1 MLSGRGDKCQPPGK
15 WDNLKPDTPGP
26 AMNDARQESVKHA
39 LEAWIRERMGDLR
52 EQILQ
57 AWEAGQ
63 SRLAPDEA
71 LLQHLASLAPGL
83 DLAAAT
89 VAEGTEAELGA
100 ALDLIE
106 GSASQGE
113 VLKHLLEGLQPF
125 VERSA
130 LFVVKQG
137 IASLYAQRGFEAD
150 HPRLGAPVVPPPE
163 LEAVIQGAR
172 PRIDRPGPAYQALL
186 GPLSRFEASDAWILP
201 LALRRKCVALL
212 LVDAGLRQ
220 VLDHPNH
227 VRTLVRT
234 AESCLSH
241 LAGMKEEERAAPP
254 PPPPPSSPTMRIPE
268 PIAEPPEPDLDPK
281 VRANAERSARVLVG
295 DIELYFPAKV
305 AQGRQ
310 LGRMYPLLRDELDRS
325 RASFVDRY
333 GHELEERHHI
343 FYGTVVQQLCE
354 GNGALL
360 TGAPWAPK
368 P

>member
-1 MLSGRGDKCQPPGK
+1 
-15 WDNLKPDTPGP
+15 
-26 AMNDARQESVKHA
+26 MNDARQEPVKNV
-39 LEAWIRERMGDLR
+39 LEAWIRERLGDLR
-52 EQILQ
+52 EQILFT
-57 AWEAGQ
+57 WDEGQ
-63 SRLAPDEA
+63 GRLVPDEA
-71 LLQHLASLAPGL
+71 LLQRLAALAPVPEPQAVPS
-83 DLAAAT
+83 D
-89 VAEGTEAELGA
+89 TEAELGA

-150 HPRLGAPVVPPPE
+150 SPRMGAPVVPPPE
-163 LEAVIQGAR
+163 LEAVVRGVQ
-172 PRIDRPGPAYQALL
+172 PRIDRPGAAYQALL

-201 LALRRKCVALL
+201 LSLRRKCVALL

-227 VRTLVRT
+227 VRALVRA

-241 LAGMKEEERAAPP
+241 LAGAKEDERPAP

-268 PIAEPPEPDLDPK
+268 PIAEASEPGLDPK

-295 DIELYFPAKV
+295 DVELYFPAKV

-310 LGRMYPLLRDELDRS
+310 TGRLYPLLREELDRS

-333 GHELEERHHI
+333 GQELEDRHRI

-354 GNGALL
+354 GNPALL
-360 TGAPWAPK
+360 AGAPWAPK
-368 P
+368 A

>member
-1 MLSGRGDKCQPPGK
+1 MLSGRGDKCQPPGN
-15 WDNLKPDTPGP
+15 WDNLNPTSLGT
-26 AMNDARQESVKHA
+26 AMNDARQEPVKQA

-52 EQILQ
+52 EQILLT
-57 AWEAGQ
+57 WDEGQ
-63 SRLAPDEA
+63 GRLAPDEA
-71 LLQHLASLAPGL
+71 LLQRLASLAPAP
-83 DLAAAT
+83 AAPG

-106 GSASQGE
+106 GSGSQGD
-113 VLKHLLEGLQPF
+113 VLKRLLEGLQPF

-150 HPRLGAPVVPPPE
+150 NPRMGAPVVPPPE
-163 LEAVIQGAR
+163 LDALIQGTR
-172 PRIDRPGPAYQALL
+172 PRIERPGPAYQALL

-227 VRTLVRT
+227 VRALVRA

-241 LAGMKEEERAAPP
+241 LAGMKEEERTAPP

-268 PIAEPPEPDLDPK
+268 PISEPPEPALDPK

-310 LGRMYPLLRDELDRS
+310 TGRLYPLLREELDRS

-333 GHELEERHHI
+333 GHDLEERHHI
-343 FYGTVVQQLCE
+343 FYTTVVQQLCE
-354 GNGALL
+354 GNAGLL
-360 TGAPWAPK
+360 AGAPWGPK
-368 P
+368 G

>member
-1 MLSGRGDKCQPPGK
+1 
-15 WDNLKPDTPGP
+15 
-26 AMNDARQESVKHA
+26 MNDARQEPVKQA
-39 LEAWIRERMGDLR
+39 LEAWIRERLGDLR
-52 EQILQ
+52 DQILLT
-57 AWEAGQ
+57 WDEGQ
-63 SRLAPDEA
+63 RRLLPDEA
-71 LLQHLASLAPGL
+71 LLQRLAALAPAPEPTPSEVPA
-83 DLAAAT
+83 D
-89 VAEGTEAELGA
+89 TEAELGA

-125 VERSA
+125 VERCA

-150 HPRLGAPVVPPPE
+150 NPRMGAPVVPPPE
-163 LEAVIQGAR
+163 LEALIQGTR
-172 PRIDRPGPAYQALL
+172 PRLDRPGPAYQALL

-201 LALRRKCVALL
+201 LTLRRKCVALL

-227 VRTLVRT
+227 VRALVRT

-241 LAGMKEEERAAPP
+241 LAGVKEEERAAPP
-254 PPPPPSSPTMRIPE
+254 PPPPPSSPTLRIPE
-268 PIAEPPEPDLDPK
+268 PIAEPAEPALDPK

-310 LGRMYPLLRDELDRS
+310 TGRLYPLLREELDRS

-343 FYGTVVQQLCE
+343 FYATVVQQLCE
-354 GNGALL
+354 GNAALL
-360 TGAPWAPK
+360 SGAPWAPK
-368 P
+368 G